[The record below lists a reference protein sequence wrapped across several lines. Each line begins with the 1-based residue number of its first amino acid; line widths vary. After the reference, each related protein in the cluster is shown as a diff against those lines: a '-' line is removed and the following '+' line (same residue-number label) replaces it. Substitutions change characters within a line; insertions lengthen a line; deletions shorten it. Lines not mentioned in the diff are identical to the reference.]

1 MLAAAVATIDNHG
14 KNTVADLLPVFED
27 FLDNAPSDSSYDIV
41 RQSVVILMGGL
52 ARHLEKD
59 DPKVRPIIG
68 KLIAALV
75 TPSQQVQEAVANCL
89 PPLGKINLSYAP
101 LKNSRIEMIGHYSHD
116 RAIHCQ
122 K

>member
-1 MLAAAVATIDNHG
+1 MLAAAVVTIDNHG

-52 ARHLEKD
+52 ARHLDKD

-89 PPLGKINLSYAP
+89 PPLGELNLQICILFKTYVGK
-101 LKNSRIEMIGHYSHD
+101 LYRLLF
-116 RAIHCQ
+116 RRF
-122 K
+122 

>member
-27 FLDNAPSDSSYDIV
+27 FLANAPSDSSYDIV

-89 PPLGKINLSYAP
+89 PPLGKLTLTLCHQWLLGFFMSQLNILN
-101 LKNSRIEMIGHYSHD
+101 
-116 RAIHCQ
+116 
-122 K
+122 